1 MKKRN
6 LKLIALGLTGL
17 MGVAAL
23 TGCGSSKEKSATVST
38 NGSTSM
44 EEVMGALSEQYQK
57 DNEGVKVTYDP
68 AGSGTGIEEAK
79 NGNTD
84 IGLASRALKDDEK
97 DGLEQKVIALDGI
110 SVIVNAKNGVKDLT
124 TQQVA
129 DIFSGKITDWS
140 QVGGKAGK
148 ISCIGRE
155 SGSGTR
161 DGFESATG
169 TEDKCKLEQELT
181 STGAVISAVG
191 SNEKAIGYASFSAVE
206 GQDKIQGIKV
216 NGVTCTEDTI
226 KDGSYKLQRPFCFIT
241 KKDGTLSEE
250 AQKFYD
256 FATSKDA
263 ADLIRNA
270 GAVPV
275 SES

>member
-68 AGSGTGIEEAK
+68 TGSGTGIEEAK

-97 DGLEQKVIALDGI
+97 DGLEQKVVALDGI

-161 DGFESATG
+161 DGFEGATG
-169 TEDKCKLEQELT
+169 TGRQVQAG
-181 STGAVISAVG
+181 TGI
-191 SNEKAIGYASFSAVE
+191 
-206 GQDKIQGIKV
+206 D
-216 NGVTCTEDTI
+216 
-226 KDGSYKLQRPFCFIT
+226 P
-241 KKDGTLSEE
+241 
-250 AQKFYD
+250 
-256 FATSKDA
+256 
-263 ADLIRNA
+263 
-270 GAVPV
+270 PV
-275 SES
+275 R

>member
-23 TGCGSSKEKSATVST
+23 TGCGSKEKSATVST

-68 AGSGTGIEEAK
+68 TGSGTGIEEAK

-140 QVGGKAGK
+140 QVGGKAGNALQHL
-148 ISCIGRE
+148 GLAALDDLDLFVLLVQ
-155 SGSGTR
+155 SGVLLGKGLFLLLDR
-161 DGFESATG
+161 VG
-169 TEDKCKLEQELT
+169 L
-181 STGAVISAVG
+181 AVDV
-191 SNEKAIGYASFSAVE
+191 FF
-206 GQDKIQGIKV
+206 
-216 NGVTCTEDTI
+216 
-226 KDGSYKLQRPFCFIT
+226 L
-241 KKDGTLSEE
+241 L
-250 AQKFYD
+250 
-256 FATSKDA
+256 
-263 ADLIRNA
+263 L
-270 GAVPV
+270 
-275 SES
+275 

>member
-1 MKKRN
+1 
-6 LKLIALGLTGL
+6 
-17 MGVAAL
+17 
-23 TGCGSSKEKSATVST
+23 
-38 NGSTSM
+38 
-44 EEVMGALSEQYQK
+44 
-57 DNEGVKVTYDP
+57 
-68 AGSGTGIEEAK
+68 
-79 NGNTD
+79 
-84 IGLASRALKDDEK
+84 LKDDEK

-191 SNEKAIGYASFSAVE
+191 NRIRVLLRSRGS
-206 GQDKIQGIKV
+206 GQDSGNQDQWR
-216 NGVTCTEDTI
+216 NLHRRHHQRW
-226 KDGSYKLQRPFCFIT
+226 KLQ
-241 KKDGTLSEE
+241 
-250 AQKFYD
+250 
-256 FATSKDA
+256 A
-263 ADLIRNA
+263 AASVLLHHQERRKAFRRSTEVLRFRNIERC
-270 GAVPV
+270 GR
-275 SES
+275 SDS